1 MISPYT
7 CPTITNSD
15 QTNQHLART
24 YIIMHKLSSN
34 QNRPNYQGQREGD
47 YLDTMLDGYLEAV
60 HGQAAGWNHG

>member
-1 MISPYT
+1 
-7 CPTITNSD
+7 
-15 QTNQHLART
+15 LART